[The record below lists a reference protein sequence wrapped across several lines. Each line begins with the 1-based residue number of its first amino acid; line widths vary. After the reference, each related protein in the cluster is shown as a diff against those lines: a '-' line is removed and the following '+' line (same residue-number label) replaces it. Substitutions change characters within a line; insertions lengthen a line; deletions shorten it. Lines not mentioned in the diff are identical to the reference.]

1 MDEVV
6 SCVVGT
12 ISVEPSRAAQ
22 EPTAIRDI
30 SFHSPLVMEGRARSP
45 RQDFL
50 STEARE

>member
-12 ISVEPSRAAQ
+12 IGVEPSRAAQ
-22 EPTAIRDI
+22 RPTAIRI
-30 SFHSPLVMEGRARSP
+30 IPSHSFLVKGRARP
-45 RQDFL
+45 PLQGFF